1 MDIKYSSRFEHCK
14 GTTFFET
21 SKSFLKKYF
30 CPLTRPPSGARGIK
44 KALYTRASGVK

>member
-1 MDIKYSSRFEHCK
+1 MNIKYSSRFERCK

-30 CPLTRPPSGARGIK
+30 APSLVPPSGVRGIK
-44 KALYTRASGVK
+44 KALYNEGFRC